1 MLQTINDF
9 LYSYI
14 LIVLLVLA
22 GIYFTY
28 KTKFVQFRFLKKGI
42 KTITEKTESNKIS
55 SFQAL
60 MISTASRVG
69 TGNIAG
75 VANAIAIG
83 GAGSVFWMWLIAI
96 IGSATAFIE
105 STLAQIYKEK
115 DGNLYRG
122 GPAYYMEKALN
133 KRWLGIIFSILLII
147 CFAFGFNG
155 LQAFNIVDATTI
167 YVQND
172 NIKIIIGIILVILT
186 GIVIFGGI
194 HRIGVISS
202 YIVPIMAIIYIIIGI
217 IVILLNVQKIP
228 DILFDIFNQA
238 LNIQAFSGGVIGVA
252 IMQGIKRGL
261 FSNEAGMGSA
271 PNAAATADVTHPVKQ
286 GLVQIISVFIDT
298 LIICSTTAF
307 ILLLFG
313 TETKVQGI
321 GYMQEAL
328 YSFFGSFGL
337 LFITLAIYLFAF
349 TSIIGNY
356 SYAESN
362 FKFIT
367 MNKKYLFL
375 FRIFCL
381 ISVFIGAINNLELAW
396 TIADISMGLMALVNI
411 IVIIK
416 LGHIAFIAL
425 KDYEQQIDEGKNPT
439 FNPKKLGIKN
449 VEEGIWEEV

>member
-1 MLQTINDF
+1 
-9 LYSYI
+9 
-14 LIVLLVLA
+14 
-22 GIYFTY
+22 
-28 KTKFVQFRFLKKGI
+28 
-42 KTITEKTESNKIS
+42 
-55 SFQAL
+55 
-60 MISTASRVG
+60 
-69 TGNIAG
+69 
-75 VANAIAIG
+75 
-83 GAGSVFWMWLIAI
+83 
-96 IGSATAFIE
+96 
-105 STLAQIYKEK
+105 
-115 DGNLYRG
+115 
-122 GPAYYMEKALN
+122 
-133 KRWLGIIFSILLII
+133 
-147 CFAFGFNG
+147 
-155 LQAFNIVDATTI
+155 
-167 YVQND
+167 
-172 NIKIIIGIILVILT
+172 
-186 GIVIFGGI
+186 
-194 HRIGVISS
+194 
-202 YIVPIMAIIYIIIGI
+202 MAIIYIIIGI
-217 IVILLNVQKIP
+217 FVLLLNIQKIP
-228 DILFDIFNQA
+228 DVLFDIFNQA

-367 MNKKYLFL
+367 MNKKHLFL

-416 LGHIAFIAL
+416 LGHIAFIVL
-425 KDYEQQIDEGKNPT
+425 KDYEQQINEGKNPT